1 MTDKTFEILDQA
13 RVYNGFFK
21 IDAYH
26 LTSTGIDAP
35 YVREVFQRGNSA
47 AVLAY
52 DPAMDAVLLI
62 EELRPGCVAAGL
74 AAEDCYSLGPIAGSM
89 EKGEDA
95 LSTVVRESVEEAG
108 VAIDGDQIFGPR
120 RTMPSPGGSSEII
133 SHFVALSDLSG
144 VTDGQRF
151 GLGSEA
157 EATVVRIMP
166 RVDAEQLLDTG
177 ICNGLTAT
185 LLTYLQS
192 LIARNEIVPT
202 AASRPC
208 TPEA

>member
-13 RVYNGFFK
+13 RVYAGFFK
-21 IDAYH
+21 IDAFH
-26 LTSTGIDAP
+26 LTSTGIAEP

-52 DPAMDAVLLI
+52 DPEMDAVLLI

-74 AAEDCYSLGPIAGSM
+74 APADCYSLGPIAGSM

-108 VAIDGDQIFGPR
+108 VAIDSDKIFGPR

-133 SHFVALSDLSG
+133 SHFVAVSDLSG

-151 GLGSEA
+151 GLATEG
-157 EATVVRIMP
+157 EATVVRIVP
-166 RVDAEQLLDTG
+166 RVEAEKLLDNG

-192 LIARNEIVPT
+192 LIARHEIVPVMPQ
-202 AASRPC
+202 ADLAPV
-208 TPEA
+208 